1 MNKRKEII
9 ETHNPTIGSK
19 DALPNHPWAN
29 VAQTCASQAFLIPR
43 RTTKR
48 RQSGDAEVIC
58 RG

>member
-9 ETHNPTIGSK
+9 ETHNPTIGLK
-19 DALPNHPWAN
+19 DALPTYPGRN

-43 RTTKR
+43 RTTNR
-48 RQSGDAEVIC
+48 RQSGDLEVIC